1 MRRVIALA
9 VCAAVPASASAGT
22 YPKPVN
28 CGTGEHIGWNYT
40 ELMAYGLSCRKA
52 HSTAEEYVYDLSTE
66 GVIEP
71 PAYWDRCKDKQVGDG
86 VWKGRCVR
94 VKGDKPQKL
103 TFLFGGSDLDWF

>member
-1 MRRVIALA
+1 MTEGVCHGVRRVIALA
-9 VCAAVPASASAGT
+9 VCAAVPASASAGVGEPA
-22 YPKPVN
+22 Y
-28 CGTGEHIGWNYT
+28 TGGNYT

-71 PAYWDRCKDKQVGDG
+71 PAHRDRCKDKQVGDG

-94 VKGDKPQKL
+94 VKDDKPQKL
-103 TFLFGGSDLDWF
+103 TFLFGGSDLD